1 MSIWP
6 DSLSANGASKL
17 MSWVSPASVLFNLF
31 VIMEPLIHFR
41 VCHGIPINK
50 NLKTRIT
57 CEKIKYFVIHFKKWT
72 VITEVKKARN
82 VMTRLFLHFWNVS
95 ATIKISQKEPVS
107 QMCVIP
113 FSNFDSWSTFGPLWI
128 RRLFYAWTTLLIT
141 IHTFAVVILLHIR
154 KYAILFHLAW
164 LTSKKLG
171 FSLLYFIPT
180 KAEQQL

>member
-1 MSIWP
+1 
-6 DSLSANGASKL
+6 
-17 MSWVSPASVLFNLF
+17 
-31 VIMEPLIHFR
+31 
-41 VCHGIPINK
+41 
-50 NLKTRIT
+50 
-57 CEKIKYFVIHFKKWT
+57 
-72 VITEVKKARN
+72 
-82 VMTRLFLHFWNVS
+82 MTRLFLHFWNVS
-95 ATIKISQKEPVS
+95 ATFKISQKEPVS